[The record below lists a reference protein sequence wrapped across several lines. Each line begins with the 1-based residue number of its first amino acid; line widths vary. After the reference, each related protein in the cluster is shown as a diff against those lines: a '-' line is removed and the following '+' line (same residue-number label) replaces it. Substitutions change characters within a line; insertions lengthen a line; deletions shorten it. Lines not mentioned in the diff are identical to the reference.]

1 MKQRGCSYSAA
12 PPGGSGG
19 GGVVVVG
26 GHSLAH
32 VPPSHFSRWTMTALR
47 RLACCSVLLSS
58 VSSLLG
64 KVVMRMNSRAAMAGR
79 AATTNCRRSDTL
91 GDATTRQGRKHQC
104 LSTLDAAT
112 TVSTSQTSSSTAA
125 DDSPVGVVELLHQPA
140 AVSQSDLDVGD
151 GLGGVE
157 VHRGAGLG
165 LVGGLVLLGGGRS

>member
-1 MKQRGCSYSAA
+1 
-12 PPGGSGG
+12 
-19 GGVVVVG
+19 
-26 GHSLAH
+26 
-32 VPPSHFSRWTMTALR
+32 MTALR

-91 GDATTRQGRKHQC
+91 GDATIRQGRKHQR
-104 LSTLDAAT
+104 LSTLAAAT
-112 TVSTSQTSSSTAA
+112 TVSTSQMSSPAA

-140 AVSQSDLDVGD
+140 AVGQSDLDVGD

-165 LVGGLVLLGGGRS
+165 LVGSLVLLGGGGSRGHLRCGAKEQTGRRRMLIDVVKLRW